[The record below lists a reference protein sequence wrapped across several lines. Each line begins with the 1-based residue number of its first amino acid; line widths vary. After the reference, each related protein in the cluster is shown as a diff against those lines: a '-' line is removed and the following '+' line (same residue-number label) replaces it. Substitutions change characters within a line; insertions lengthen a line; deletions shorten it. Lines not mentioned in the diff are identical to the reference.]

1 MIRRETTSTLASGS
15 PEAAPTIGAGVWAGT
30 GSAGVVDTA
39 AGTSGVR
46 TPRRR
51 FPRANLLAGLRIRLK
66 LIVLHTV
73 FSLLLAGVLWLALR
87 PAIAEVIRQ
96 AEAHEAGV
104 LLAVVRAEQA
114 RSPDAALTA
123 ASPVVQ
129 MLGPG
134 VDVRVGRP
142 EDVGLDDAAATA
154 LVSGGDSAGA
164 SGSRVLDD
172 RGAPIAAAYDPRTR
186 TFTTV
191 RVVLSGARES
201 VGRLYL
207 LLAVALGL
215 VYLLVAVALEIFVL
229 PQHVYGPIRTML
241 RADLALREGRR
252 DQELIPAAAI
262 PADELGEIMLSRNE
276 SVIAIRQHEQ
286 DLAEALGRLEEVA
299 TDLARKNHLLEA
311 AKRNMAESDRLASL
325 GLMSAGIAHEL
336 NTPLAVL
343 KGLVEK
349 LHRCVGAG
357 AAFKAGGS
365 GGAGAAVTPEEAALM
380 VRVVG
385 RLERLSE
392 SLLDFARVRPG
403 HSAMTGLG
411 ALVEEAWTLVRLDR
425 EAQAVEVAIVVPAD
439 LSAFCDADRIV
450 QVLVNLLR
458 NSADAMAGARTPRP
472 RIVVAGETVR
482 TADGQWASLTITDSG
497 PGIDAALIGR
507 LFEPFV
513 STRLDAKGT
522 GLGLAVAEGI
532 VREHG
537 GRILARNRPEGG
549 GAVFEILLPV
559 AAPGEKA
566 GSEVDSRPAREN
578 A

>member
-1 MIRRETTSTLASGS
+1 MLAAGP
-15 PEAAPTIGAGVWAGT
+15 PEAATPVGSGIWSGGGSPADSGVAIGAVGVMK
-30 GSAGVVDTA
+30 
-39 AGTSGVR
+39 
-46 TPRRR
+46 PRRR

-114 RSPDAALTA
+114 RSPDAAMTA

-172 RGAPIAAAYDPRTR
+172 RGAPVAAAYDPRTR

-403 HSAMTGLG
+403 HSGLG

-425 EAQAVEVAIVVPAD
+425 EAQAVEVAIVVPSD

-458 NSADAMAGARTPRP
+458 NSVDAMAGARTPRP

-482 TADGQWASLTITDSG
+482 TGDGQWASLTITDSG
-497 PGIDAALIGR
+497 PGIDAA
-507 LFEPFV
+507 
-513 STRLDAKGT
+513 
-522 GLGLAVAEGI
+522 
-532 VREHG
+532 
-537 GRILARNRPEGG
+537 
-549 GAVFEILLPV
+549 
-559 AAPGEKA
+559 
-566 GSEVDSRPAREN
+566 
-578 A
+578 

>member
-1 MIRRETTSTLASGS
+1 MIRREMNPALT
-15 PEAAPTIGAGVWAGT
+15 PTEPAREGFP
-30 GSAGVVDTA
+30 A
-39 AGTSGVR
+39 AGLPASPASLPPF
-46 TPRRR
+46 PRPVPAKRR
-51 FPRANLLAGLRIRLK
+51 FPRANLLASLRIRLK

-104 LLAVVRAEQA
+104 LLSVIQADRARGESDGV
-114 RSPDAALTA
+114 SPRAALLQA
-123 ASPVVQ
+123 
-129 MLGPG
+129 LGPG

-142 EDVGLDDAAATA
+142 EEVGLSDEVATAAVTSGGVVRLVGEDGVPVAAAF
-154 LVSGGDSAGA
+154 
-164 SGSRVLDD
+164 
-172 RGAPIAAAYDPRTR
+172 DPRTR
-186 TFTTV
+186 SFTAV
-191 RVVLSGARES
+191 RVVLEGARES
-201 VGRLYL
+201 VRRLYT

-229 PQHVYGPIRTML
+229 PQHVYAPIRTML

-252 DQELIPAAAI
+252 EQELIPPAQI

-276 SVIAIRQHEQ
+276 SVIALRQHEH
-286 DLAEALGRLEEVA
+286 DLAEALRRLEEVA
-299 TDLARKNHLLEA
+299 TDLARKNHLLET

-336 NTPLAVL
+336 NTPLAVI

-349 LHRCVGAG
+349 LHRSVGAG
-357 AAFKAGGS
+357 SAFKS
-365 GGAGAAVTPEEAALM
+365 GGGGAAPVTPEEAALM
-380 VRVVG
+380 LRVVG

-403 HSAMTGLG
+403 KSAMTRL
-411 ALVEEAWTLVRLDR
+411 APLVEEAWTLVRLDR
-425 EAQAVEVAIVVPAD
+425 EAQAVELAIGVPQE
-439 LSAFCDADRIV
+439 LEAFADADRIV

-458 NSADAMAGARTPRP
+458 NSVDAMGGARTVKPT
-472 RIVVAGETVR
+472 ITVVGEAVCVGDAR
-482 TADGQWASLTITDSG
+482 WSSLTITDSG
-497 PGIDAALIGR
+497 PGIDAALISR

-532 VREHG
+532 VKEHG
-537 GRILARNRPEGG
+537 GKLLARNRSGG
-549 GAVFEILLPV
+549 ASGAVFEILLPV
-559 AAPGEKA
+559 AAPTTSGLPTPP
-566 GSEVDSRPAREN
+566 GTGTPVDSRPPAAATR

>member
-1 MIRRETTSTLASGS
+1 M
-15 PEAAPTIGAGVWAGT
+15 AGT
-30 GSAGVVDTA
+30 GRVGGLGAVGGVGGLGAT
-39 AGTSGVR
+39 GGR
-46 TPRRR
+46 PRRR
-51 FPRANLLAGLRIRLK
+51 FPRTNLLAGLRIRLK

-96 AEAHEAGV
+96 AEGHEAGV
-104 LLAVVRAEQA
+104 VLAVVRAEQA
-114 RSPDAALTA
+114 RAAAAGEDLLSGAGLERSPMLQA
-123 ASPVVQ
+123 
-129 MLGPG
+129 LGPG
-134 VDVRVGRP
+134 VEVRVGRP
-142 EDVGLDDAAATA
+142 EDVGIDDATATA
-154 LVSGGDSAGA
+154 LA
-164 SGSRVLDD
+164 SGADTGGRLLDD
-172 RGAPIAAAYDPRTR
+172 RGAGVAAAYDPRTR

-191 RVVLSGARES
+191 RVVLSGAREA

-276 SVIAIRQHEQ
+276 SVIALRQHEQ
-286 DLAEALGRLEEVA
+286 DLAAALGRLEEVA

-311 AKRNMAESDRLASL
+311 AKRNMVESDRLASL

-349 LHRCVGAG
+349 LQRCVGAG

-365 GGAGAAVTPEEAALM
+365 GAAGGAVSAEEAALM
-380 VRVVG
+380 LRVVG

-403 HSAMTGLG
+403 KSAMTGLG
-411 ALVEEAWTLVRLDR
+411 ALVDEAWTLVRLDR
-425 EAQAVEVAIVVPAD
+425 EAEAVELVSAVPAD
-439 LSAFCDADRIV
+439 LIAYCDGDRIV

-458 NSADAMAGARTPRP
+458 NSVDAMTGGGAGTRTVRP
-472 RIVVAGETVR
+472 RIVVVGESVSTG
-482 TADGQWASLTITDSG
+482 DGRWASVTISDSG
-497 PGIDAALIGR
+497 PGIDAALIER

-537 GRILARNRPEGG
+537 GKILARNRPEGG

-559 AAPGEKA
+559 VAPLA
-566 GSEVDSRPAREN
+566 GATGPVDSRGGGRN